1 MKNLSAYT
9 NQIRPIKFD
18 TVQGHES
25 PLMLAAINLRNH
37 RRMKQLTVRQAAEL
51 CSMAVGT
58 YTALEKGNP
67 GSGAENLM
75 KALGVMGVKLDK
87 AFVTLD
93 LPEGGVVT
101 RVINGKARRTFP
113 DTNSLKRKVM
123 GFKS

>member
-1 MKNLSAYT
+1 
-9 NQIRPIKFD
+9 
-18 TVQGHES
+18 
-25 PLMLAAINLRNH
+25 
-37 RRMKQLTVRQAAEL
+37 
-51 CSMAVGT
+51 MAVGT

-101 RVINGKARRTFP
+101 RVIDGKARRTFP

-123 GFKS
+123 GFKP